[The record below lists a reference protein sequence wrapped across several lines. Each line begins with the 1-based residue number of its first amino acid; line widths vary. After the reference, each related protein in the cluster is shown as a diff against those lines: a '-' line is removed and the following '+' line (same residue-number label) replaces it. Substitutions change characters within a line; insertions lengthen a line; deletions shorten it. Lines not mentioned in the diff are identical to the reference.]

1 MNSHRTLWI
10 VLLTIALIVGS
21 GCAITAAI
29 AGSTI
34 KRSVDWKT
42 FRWRDIETFGSGVEV
57 TGHFTHSASVTEP
70 VNLVVDVPVGNITV
84 KADDDGKV
92 ALQATK
98 RAWGWNHS
106 QAEMVLDAM
115 TVDFEQSGNQVRIS
129 ARGLTGVEDV
139 PRSPQVDITISV
151 PDETAV
157 ELASNVGRILITGTR
172 ADVDIETD
180 VGEVTLQ
187 DVTPSRILQ
196 VATRIAAIELGGRLA
211 DRATYRLTSD
221 IGRIALSLPPDSSFG
236 IDARSDIG
244 SVNLEFPLV
253 EPQPGRGLMGEEVRG
268 DVGANPTTQLHLRSR
283 VGSISVR
290 ASR

>member
-10 VLLTIALIVGS
+10 VLLVISLVVCS
-21 GCAITAAI
+21 CCAITAAI

-34 KRSVDWKT
+34 NRSVDWKNL
-42 FRWRDIETFGSGVEV
+42 RWRDIETLGTGAEV
-57 TGHFTHSASVTEP
+57 TDQFTRSASVTEP
-70 VNLVVDVPVGNITV
+70 VNLVVEVPVGNITV
-84 KADDDGKV
+84 EAAAGSKV

-106 QAEMVLDAM
+106 QAERILDAI

-157 ELASNVGRILITGTR
+157 KLASNVGRILVAGTR
-172 ADVDIETD
+172 ADVDIKAD
-180 VGEVTLQ
+180 VGEVTLR
-187 DVTPSRILQ
+187 DVAPSRSLQ
-196 VATRIAAIELGGRLA
+196 VATRVAAIELGGRLA
-211 DRATYRLTSD
+211 DRATYRLASD
-221 IGRIALSLPPDSSFG
+221 IGRIVLNLPPDSSFS

-244 SVNLEFPLV
+244 SASVEFPVV
-253 EPQPGRGLMGEEVRG
+253 EHNSGQGFVGEEVRG
-268 DVGANPTTQLHLRSR
+268 DVGANPTTQLYLRSR

-290 ASR
+290 PNR